1 MTVRAKDEGKISG
14 FPLFG
19 ALLFSSEKGK
29 GTDTHSLLDE
39 SPGHYAEWKKT
50 IMEGYMLYV
59 STYIIFLKRQSY
71 RNGKQIS
78 SHQRSGL

>member
-1 MTVRAKDEGKISG
+1 MIYSYQGI
-14 FPLFG
+14 
-19 ALLFSSEKGK
+19 LFSSEKGK

-59 STYIIFLKRQSY
+59 STYIIFLKRQNY

-78 SHQRSGL
+78 SHQRLQWGWGKVMGITIKG

>member
-1 MTVRAKDEGKISG
+1 MICSYQGI
-14 FPLFG
+14 
-19 ALLFSSEKGK
+19 LFSSEKGK

-59 STYIIFLKRQSY
+59 STYIIFLK
-71 RNGKQIS
+71 
-78 SHQRSGL
+78 